1 LCALPGETAKRHCMI
16 EMFHKGGPLMYPLL
30 IGSVLMIAV
39 AVERAFHFVGTKVN
53 SRLIASVGRL
63 VQAKEF
69 DGALGEIRSSGDPV
83 SLIIGEVIRL
93 RERPREAIENDVSLK
108 GEQILEK
115 LGKNLHLLG
124 LIGRISPML
133 GLLGTVTGMVKAFQ
147 MVAGSRSLVEPA
159 MLANGIWEALL
170 TTVAGLFIAIPA
182 LVFQH
187 FYEERLKAIAF
198 DMKHYGEEFI
208 SLLGERR

>member
-1 LCALPGETAKRHCMI
+1 
-16 EMFHKGGPLMYPLL
+16 
-30 IGSVLMIAV
+30 
-39 AVERAFHFVGTKVN
+39 
-53 SRLIASVGRL
+53 
-63 VQAKEF
+63 
-69 DGALGEIRSSGDPV
+69 
-83 SLIIGEVIRL
+83 
-93 RERPREAIENDVSLK
+93 
-108 GEQILEK
+108 
-115 LGKNLHLLG
+115 
-124 LIGRISPML
+124 ML